1 MLDDSAFDN
10 DISEWDVS
18 NVETMKGMFR
28 NCPNFSGNLSKW
40 NVSKVWNMS
49 FMFANTY
56 RFNSDISNWDVFP
69 QARSFATLEQ
79 ELAGKF

>member
-1 MLDDSAFDN
+1 
-10 DISEWDVS
+10 
-18 NVETMKGMFR
+18 MFR